1 MITTQQLFRNL
12 QLKENISDFFLHRS
26 VPYLNEYWATRP
38 EYISPSPGYLFIPI
52 YFDLLTRKGIPAP
65 VLFSDHHMD
74 ALEKILDSVAR
85 FERHQFGYEAH
96 LENCRKILLQQGVS
110 PEKVRAIESQ
120 LVFKPSNSIPIHF
133 QALGRADTFLYA
145 TAITSDNYS
154 LLRNTWESFMPL
166 LLFLDDVEDL
176 RKDSE
181 TGDENCLL
189 QGKTKEDSFFQLH
202 PILQELLNP
211 VAGINPGIFNHLNSL
226 RVEALKK
233 GMIEISLL
241 G

>member
-1 MITTQQLFRNL
+1 MIPTQQLFRNL
-12 QLKENISDFFLHRS
+12 QLKEDISDFFLSRP
-26 VPYLNEYWATRP
+26 VPHLNEYWATRP
-38 EYISPSPGYLFIPI
+38 EYISSSPGYLFIPI
-52 YFDLLTRKGIPAP
+52 YFDLLTREGIPTQ
-65 VLFSDHHMD
+65 VLFSDNHMD

-85 FERHQFGYEAH
+85 FERHQFGHETH
-96 LENCRKILLQQGVS
+96 LENCREILLRQGVS
-110 PEKVRAIESQ
+110 PEKILAIESQ
-120 LVFKPSNSIPIHF
+120 LVFKPSDSIPVHF

-145 TAITSDNYS
+145 TALTSDKYH
-154 LLRNTWESFMPL
+154 LLRDTWESFMPL

-202 PILQELLNP
+202 PILQKLLNP
-211 VAGINPGIFNHLNSL
+211 VEEINPGVFKYLNEL